1 MDICNTIYY
10 LDGKETV
17 GMFYAKELQKT
28 NQTEFRIEKVIN
40 TKSENFML
48 SAKVIIINS
57 IAGLIQNIVK

>member
-1 MDICNTIYY
+1 MDIYNTIYY
-10 LDGKETV
+10 LDGKETD

-48 SAKVIIINS
+48 RGNVIIIHS